1 MLGEAHF
8 SPATSKRAKMDINW
22 RLLLVDDETVALDL
36 GTKLLDRIGFK
47 TVDIATSGRS
57 ALAQME
63 SNTYRAVISDWNM
76 PEMNGLDL
84 LCKIRRDDRLRKT
97 PFLMTSVDGDIERV
111 RVARKFGVDAFLLKP
126 FDAQALRTKMSE
138 VLGHLPEV
146 KRAPLPW
153 PVQKKS
159 G

>member
-1 MLGEAHF
+1 
-8 SPATSKRAKMDINW
+8 MDINW

-36 GTKLLDRIGFK
+36 GTKLLNRIGFSAID
-47 TVDIATSGRS
+47 TATSGRA
-57 ALAQME
+57 ALAQLE
-63 SNTYRAVISDWNM
+63 TNAYRAVISDWNM
-76 PEMNGLDL
+76 PEMNGLEL
-84 LCKIRRDDRLRKT
+84 LSKIRKDDRWRKT

-126 FDAQALRTKMSE
+126 FDAQALRTKMHE
-138 VLGHLPEV
+138 VLGHLPEM

-153 PVQKKS
+153 PLKKKS